1 MATLTDTTPRGHR
14 AWQSRLQ
21 GSAMGLDRRG
31 FLSKVASAGMSDFG
45 KTCRSTTTLW
55 MSCLPQ
61 NLPVR
66 PSNLYFR
73 VRPGTAGR

>member
-1 MATLTDTTPRGHR
+1 MATLTDTPPGGHR

-55 MSCLPQ
+55 MSCLPGGH
-61 NLPVR
+61 
-66 PSNLYFR
+66 SI
-73 VRPGTAGR
+73 

>member
-61 NLPVR
+61 LR
-66 PSNLYFR
+66 TFTLSNQCSHFR
-73 VRPGTAGR
+73 LGTDL